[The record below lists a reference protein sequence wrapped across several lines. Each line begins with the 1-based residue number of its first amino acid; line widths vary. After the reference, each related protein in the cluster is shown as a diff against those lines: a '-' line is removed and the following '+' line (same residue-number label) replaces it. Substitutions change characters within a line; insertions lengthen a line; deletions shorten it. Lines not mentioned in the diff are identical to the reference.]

1 MKHLITGGA
10 GFIGSNLIKRLI
22 SFDEEII
29 CLDNLQTGNISNIK
43 PWLNHKNFTFIEHDL
58 QNPIEL
64 SFDRAWHLACPASP
78 YHYQKDPI
86 DTPKTLFLVTYN
98 CLELSR
104 KNNAR
109 FFFASSSEIYGNPSV
124 HPQIEAY
131 KGSLSGNS
139 ERSCYELGKRYGESL
154 CYDFSRVY
162 NIDIRVARIFNT
174 YGPNLLPNDGRAIS
188 NFICQ
193 SLENRPITIYGDG
206 EQTRSFCYIDDLI
219 EGMLTLME
227 SNYSYPMNL
236 GSEEELKISEL
247 GKIITQKINPKIKII
262 NLPIN

>member
-1 MKHLITGGA
+1 M
-10 GFIGSNLIKRLI
+10 
-22 SFDEEII
+22 
-29 CLDNLQTGNISNIK
+29 
-43 PWLNHKNFTFIEHDL
+43 
-58 QNPIEL
+58 
-64 SFDRAWHLACPASP
+64 
-78 YHYQKDPI
+78 
-86 DTPKTLFLVTYN
+86 
-98 CLELSR
+98 
-104 KNNAR
+104 
-109 FFFASSSEIYGNPSV
+109 
-124 HPQIEAY
+124 
-131 KGSLSGNS
+131 SGNS
-139 ERSCYELGKRYGESL
+139 KRSCYELGKRYGESL

-247 GKIITQKINPKIKII
+247 GKIITQKINPKNKII
-262 NLPIN
+262 NLPCNYDEPLRRRPDISLAKKELYWSPRTLLDDGLNETIAYFKKYLNL